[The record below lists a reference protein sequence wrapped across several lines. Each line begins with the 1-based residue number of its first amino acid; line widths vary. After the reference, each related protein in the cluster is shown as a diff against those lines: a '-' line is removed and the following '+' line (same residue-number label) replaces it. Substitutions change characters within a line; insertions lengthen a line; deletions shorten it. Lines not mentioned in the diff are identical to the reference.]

1 VGQGFSVDASRLAA
15 GSQDLAVLQ
24 GRCEDVAR
32 DAITALEGMAGSAGH
47 AGLSSELAG
56 AAGNGAKKFEQ
67 ISAAFGHVGDALSA
81 SAAKYKATERG
92 LTARAKGIL
101 PW

>member
-1 VGQGFSVDASRLAA
+1 VGQGFSVDASKLAA

-47 AGLSSELAG
+47 AGLSSALAG

-67 ISAAFGHVGDALSA
+67 ISAAFGHVGYGLSA
-81 SAAKYKATERG
+81 SAASYTATERG